1 MFTMHLFVLFLSLY
15 KSIITFD
22 RYFVS
27 FFFFKKKTSYTIYK
41 KLDTTNCISFLFQTC
56 CLILWTMSKYQINKI
71 LFQHVFFFFNVRV
84 KLPVIT
90 VALFLPSLEPL
101 ELASLLHAIRAVEH
115 NREPSSSIQDCSHP
129 FSCLLVIVVFVIL
142 TSLW

>member
-27 FFFFKKKTSYTIYK
+27 FFFFLKKKLVIQFMKIRYYQLYFFF
-41 KLDTTNCISFLFQTC
+41 KLVAWFCEQCPNTKLT
-56 CLILWTMSKYQINKI
+56 K
-71 LFQHVFFFFNVRV
+71 FFFNMYFFFLMLGWNFRWLPSRSSCPHWSRLNSHHFSTRSGPLSTTASP
-84 KLPVIT
+84 LPV
-90 VALFLPSLEPL
+90 F
-101 ELASLLHAIRAVEH
+101 
-115 NREPSSSIQDCSHP
+115 IQDCSHP